1 MTTLQN
7 FPSVIRRE
15 KLQQVKPHGK
25 WRSEAKNM
33 RRGPKWGGPGD
44 YSRAIL
50 WLCSVMGV
58 RGGKHGEGQAN
69 EQAQRSRTV
78 WVHRGMTAG
87 GGGKGQRARAERRGR
102 GGGRKEGMLVLCRCS
117 RCRGNPS
124 AACVASAQQCA
135 SGSPDPASSKN
146 KSKKT
151 IKKN

>member
-1 MTTLQN
+1 MTTPQN

-87 GGGKGQRARAERRGR
+87 GGWQRSESKSGEEEGEGERKGCWCFADALGVVEILQQRASPLLSNVH
-102 GGGRKEGMLVLCRCS
+102 LVLQILHH
-117 RCRGNPS
+117 PKTK
-124 AACVASAQQCA
+124 A
-135 SGSPDPASSKN
+135 
-146 KSKKT
+146 KKQ
-151 IKKN
+151 